1 MQITIMV
8 GPSGSG
14 KSTYVNKLLR
24 EYSEGQIFRFDK
36 NRPPKTVDIKAA
48 VLSADDITYDMEGFH
63 PERLGEAH
71 ARCLRTF
78 ILALEKKNGLLDVNH
93 LIVDNTNTSAMELAP
108 YIAVATALG
117 APVNIVV
124 CNAAWEKCVERS
136 VHKIPWHAARRQVR
150 QLERLLDEWPPFW
163 PQPEFPKE
171 AK

>member
-14 KSTYVNKLLR
+14 KSTYVDRLLQGFNSG
-24 EYSEGQIFRFDK
+24 EVFRFDK
-36 NRPPKTVDIKAA
+36 NRPAKTWTLKAA
-48 VLSADDITYDMEGFH
+48 VLSADDITYDEAGFH
-63 PERLGEAH
+63 PELLGHAH

-78 ILALEKKNGLLDVNH
+78 ILTLRRQNGLLNVQH
-93 LIVDNTNTSAMELAP
+93 LIVDNTNTSAMELSP
-108 YIAVATALG
+108 YIAVATAFD

-124 CNAAWEKCVERS
+124 CSATWEKCVERS

-163 PQPEFPKE
+163 PQPKFAEEVK
-171 AK
+171 